1 MKQLLRILY
10 IVMPIL
16 TIILIVIQVVV
27 SNELASLGKKLGKL
41 DTEISFAQDVYAD
54 LSTQVASA
62 SSLSTLRERALGMG
76 FREPT
81 QAQIIALTPEV
92 PVALRLAQ

>member
-1 MKQLLRILY
+1 
-10 IVMPIL
+10 MPIM
-16 TIILIVIQVVV
+16 TIVLIVVQVVV

-62 SSLSTLRERALGMG
+62 SSLATTRERALSMG

-81 QAQIIALTPEV
+81 QAQIIALSPEV

>member
-1 MKQLLRILY
+1 
-10 IVMPIL
+10 MPIL
-16 TIILIVIQVVV
+16 TVVLIVIQVVV

-62 SSLSTLRERALGMG
+62 SSLAALRERAIGMG

-81 QAQIIALTPEV
+81 QAQIVALTPEV